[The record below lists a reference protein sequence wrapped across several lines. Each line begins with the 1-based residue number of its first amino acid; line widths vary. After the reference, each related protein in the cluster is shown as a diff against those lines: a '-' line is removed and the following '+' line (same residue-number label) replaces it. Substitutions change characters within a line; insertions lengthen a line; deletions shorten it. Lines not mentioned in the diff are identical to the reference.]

1 MDLRERRVNEKHG
14 AMTTLRRQASP
25 VSLPSLTPHQWEL
38 EGGNPSPCFPVA
50 QALQLTLMVYW
61 ICLNEYCEI

>member
-1 MDLRERRVNEKHG
+1 
-14 AMTTLRRQASP
+14 MTTLRRQTSP

-38 EGGNPSPCFPVA
+38 EGGNPSPRFPVA
-50 QALQLTLMVYW
+50 QALQLTLTVYW